1 MNDRSGGG
9 FLVLFLIIV
18 GVFILVLYLVIM
30 AASLIALAAGAAG
43 SVWGGGTAVLNYGKS
58 FKENMIDSNRK
69 QLP

>member
-18 GVFILVLYLVIM
+18 GVFILALYLVIM